1 MNRAMF
7 LRELEGHLMDIPKEE
22 REEALAFYTNYFAEA
37 GETGIGKEFE
47 VIKDLGS
54 PKQVADMIKGDL
66 ASGGLKE
73 EFTDRGVEIPT
84 VKDELVVPPDELM
97 VVEDA
102 RGRDNSKILLII
114 IAAVFAFPVIISV
127 VMSVIGTVIGITFGG
142 LGLIFGGIFGSLGLL
157 GGGLGLLGGGLFGPG
172 GLVVGFVISGAS
184 VFVDGIS
191 RLGTDLPTGMFY
203 TGIGLGMMVLGVVG
217 TVLILK
223 FVFFIIKS
231 IVNVFQRIFSR
242 NSDGKVV

>member
-7 LRELEGHLMDIPKEE
+7 LKELEGHLMDIPKEE

-84 VKDELVVPPDELM
+84 VKDELVVPADEL
-97 VVEDA
+97 VVVDDSGA
-102 RGRDNSKILLII
+102 RDNSKMILLI
-114 IAAVFAFPVIISV
+114 IAAVFAFPIIISV
-127 VMSVIGTVIGITFGG
+127 VMSVVGAVIGITFGG
-142 LGLIFGGIFGSLGLL
+142 LGLIFGGIFGGFGLV
-157 GGGLGLLGGGLFGPG
+157 GGGLFGLG
-172 GLVVGFVISGAS
+172 GWVIAFVGSGAG

-217 TVLILK
+217 IVLIIQL
-223 FVFFIIKS
+223 VSFIIKS
-231 IVNVFQRIFSR
+231 IVHLVQRIFSR
-242 NSDGKVV
+242 NSEGKVV